1 MKSMQTDERW
11 ARVLA
16 RDPAADGR
24 FVYGVLSTRI
34 YCRPTCPSRRPL
46 RRNVRFFEGPADAKR
61 AGFRPC
67 RRCQAGDEPD
77 WPKVVRDACRMLS
90 GDERLTLAEVASRLD
105 VGRFQLQRR
114 FKAALGITPR
124 DFAAARRAG
133 RLKALLAG
141 REPVASALYEAGY
154 GSSSRLY
161 ETADAELGMTPATYR
176 RGGAEMQIHYTVVPS
191 PLGRLLVA
199 ATHRGV
205 CSIKLGDSVAALTG
219 DLRREYPRATLEND
233 LGKLS
238 PAVVALREFLAGER
252 PRVDLPLDVQ
262 GTAFQRRVWNYLRR
276 IPFGQTKSYGEIA
289 RAIGQPGASRA
300 VAQACASNHAALVI
314 PCHRVVQGNGAP
326 GGYHWGA
333 ERKRSLLELEGRGL
347 KTPATRRD

>member
-1 MKSMQTDERW
+1 MDTMQRDERW

-24 FVYGVLSTRI
+24 FVYGVVSTRV

-46 RRNVRFFEGPADAKR
+46 RRNVRFFDRPAEAER

-67 RRCQAGDEPD
+67 RRCQSGGAPD
-77 WPKVVRDACRMLS
+77 WSAVVREACELLGR
-90 GDERLTLAEVASRLD
+90 DERLALADVASRLR
-105 VGRFQLQRR
+105 VSRFQLQRR
-114 FKAALGITPR
+114 FKAALGITPH

-161 ETADAELGMTPATYR
+161 ERADAELGMTPATYR

-199 ATHRGV
+199 ATERGV
-205 CSIKLGDSVAALTG
+205 CSIKLGDSQAALAD
-219 DLRREYPRATLEND
+219 DLRREYPRATLEGD

-289 RAIGQPGASRA
+289 RAIGQPGAARA
-300 VAQACASNHAALVI
+300 VARACASNHAALVI
-314 PCHRVVQGNGAP
+314 PCHRVVQGDGAP
-326 GGYHWGA
+326 GGYHWGE
-333 ERKRSLLELEGRGL
+333 ERKRKLLGLE
-347 KTPATRRD
+347 RRARASSVR